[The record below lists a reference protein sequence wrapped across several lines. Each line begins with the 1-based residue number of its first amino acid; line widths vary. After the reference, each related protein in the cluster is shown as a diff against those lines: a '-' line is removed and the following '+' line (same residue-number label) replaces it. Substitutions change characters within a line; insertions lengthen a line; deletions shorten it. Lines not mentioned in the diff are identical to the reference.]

1 MAAWVAA
8 LLRGPG
14 LNLLS
19 CGFLDLGRQRR
30 LQGVSHPERDEESGV
45 FGLTCGSVSVIR
57 LARPKMGTSSSM
69 SARFR
74 GWDRGFSRKALRL
87 EGNSAE
93 AGAKAV
99 PMVL

>member
-1 MAAWVAA
+1 M
-8 LLRGPG
+8 
-14 LNLLS
+14 
-19 CGFLDLGRQRR
+19 
-30 LQGVSHPERDEESGV
+30 
-45 FGLTCGSVSVIR
+45 IR

-74 GWDRGFSRKALRL
+74 GSARGFNRKALRF

-93 AGAKAV
+93 TGAKAV